1 MVKFIVVEDKKE
13 NQEKIKKVL
22 VKIGIQINQEYDAK
36 YYEGYNEELAKE
48 IEDMSIRKVYIMDIE
63 LDNSISGIE
72 IAEKIREEDWDSEI
86 VFVTSHDRMFDEV
99 HRNVLEVFDFIERF
113 INMEGRLEKDIL
125 RIIKKKYDSGI
136 LKIKGSNV
144 EVELHVKNILY
155 IEKEERKSVIHACG
169 NTYKTNLTLER
180 LQERL
185 DQRFIRTHKG
195 CIANKEHII
204 EKNYGAGYFLLDT
217 GEKVNLLSKK
227 YRKEI
232 GQ

>member
-48 IEDMSIRKVYIMDIE
+48 IEDTSIRKVYIMDIE

-169 NTYKTNLTLER
+169 NTYKTNLTLEK

>member
-136 LKIKGSNV
+136 LKIKGNNV

-169 NTYKTNLTLER
+169 NTYKTNLTLEK

>member
-22 VKIGIQINQEYDAK
+22 VKIGIQINQEYDVK
-36 YYEGYNEELAKE
+36 YYEGNNEELAKE
-48 IEDMSIRKVYIMDIE
+48 IEDTSIRKVYIMDIE

-86 VFVTSHDRMFDEV
+86 IFVTSHDKLFEKV
-99 HRNVLEVFDFIERF
+99 HRDVLEVFDFIERF
-113 INMEGRLEKDIL
+113 IDMESRLEKDIL
-125 RIIKKKYDSGI
+125 RIIKKKYDKKTLE
-136 LKIKGSNV
+136 LKGNNI
-144 EVELHVKNILY
+144 EVELHLKNILY
-155 IEKEERKSVIHACG
+155 IEKEERKSVIHAYG
-169 NTYKTNLTLER
+169 NTFKTSITLEK

-195 CIANKEHII
+195 CIANKEHIV

-217 GEKVNLLSKK
+217 GEKVNLLSKR

-232 GQ
+232 EV

>member
-48 IEDMSIRKVYIMDIE
+48 IEDTSIRKVYIMDIE

>member
-48 IEDMSIRKVYIMDIE
+48 IEDTSIRKVYIMDIE

-169 NTYKTNLTLER
+169 NRYKTNLTLER

-195 CIANKEHII
+195 CIANKEHVI

>member
-22 VKIGIQINQEYDAK
+22 VKIGIQINQEYDVK
-36 YYEGYNEELAKE
+36 YYEGNNEELAKE
-48 IEDMSIRKVYIMDIE
+48 IEDTSIRKVYIMDIE

-86 VFVTSHDRMFDEV
+86 IFVTSHDKLFEKV
-99 HRNVLEVFDFIERF
+99 HRDVLEVFDFIERF
-113 INMEGRLEKDIL
+113 IDMESRLEKDIL
-125 RIIKKKYDSGI
+125 RIIKKKYDKKTLE
-136 LKIKGSNV
+136 LKGNNI
-144 EVELHVKNILY
+144 EVELHLKNILY
-155 IEKEERKSVIHACG
+155 IEKEERKSVIHAYG
-169 NTYKTNLTLER
+169 NTFKTSLTLEK

-195 CIANKEHII
+195 CIANKEHIV

-217 GEKVNLLSKK
+217 GEKVNLLSKR

-232 GQ
+232 EV

>member
-1 MVKFIVVEDKKE
+1 M
-13 NQEKIKKVL
+13 
-22 VKIGIQINQEYDAK
+22 
-36 YYEGYNEELAKE
+36 
-48 IEDMSIRKVYIMDIE
+48 
-63 LDNSISGIE
+63 
-72 IAEKIREEDWDSEI
+72 
-86 VFVTSHDRMFDEV
+86 
-99 HRNVLEVFDFIERF
+99 LEVFDFIERF

-169 NTYKTNLTLER
+169 NRYKTNLTLEK

>member
-48 IEDMSIRKVYIMDIE
+48 IEDTSIRKVYIMDIE

-169 NTYKTNLTLER
+169 NTYKTNLTLEK

-195 CIANKEHII
+195 CIANKEHVI

>member
-13 NQEKIKKVL
+13 NQEKIKKIL

-48 IEDMSIRKVYIMDIE
+48 IEDTSIRKVYIMDIE

-169 NTYKTNLTLER
+169 NTYKTNLTLEK